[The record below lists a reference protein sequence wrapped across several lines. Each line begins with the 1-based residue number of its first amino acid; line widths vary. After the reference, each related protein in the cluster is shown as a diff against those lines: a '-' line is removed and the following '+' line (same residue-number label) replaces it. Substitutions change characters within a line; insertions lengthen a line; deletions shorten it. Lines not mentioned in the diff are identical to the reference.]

1 MIHLGDI
8 AADRTEMLERFS
20 ATFGQDNW
28 AHQTSGWTLVG
39 VNPASFDTDP
49 DSPQMAWLGAVL
61 DASTGPVGL
70 FLHKPWFKTV
80 EGDVSRG
87 TRRGIES
94 LFDGH
99 DLRFVAQGH
108 VHQVHGRKADAAGI
122 DWLPSIASIEASEDE
137 GPRLTGLARL
147 SLDPA
152 GHRFH
157 AGDMAVTA
165 DCVVDFPG
173 VPAARELA
181 DA

>member
-8 AADRTEMLERFS
+8 AADRTEMHERFS
-20 ATFGQDNW
+20 AIFGQDVW

-39 VNPASFDTDP
+39 LNPASFDTDP

-70 FLHKPWFKTV
+70 FLHKPWFRTV
-80 EGDVSRG
+80 DGDVSRD

-108 VHQVHGRKADAAGI
+108 VHQLHDRTARGVGA
-122 DWLPSIASIEASEDE
+122 DWLPSIASIELSGNE
-137 GPRLTGLARL
+137 GARLTGLARL
-147 SLDPA
+147 AVDPA
-152 GHRFH
+152 GHRFEG
-157 AGDMAVTA
+157 GDVRGAS
-165 DCVVDFPG
+165 DCVVEFHG
-173 VPAARELA
+173 ASATRELA

>member
-1 MIHLGDI
+1 MIHLGEI
-8 AADRTEMLERFS
+8 AADRTEMLARFS

-39 VNPASFDTDP
+39 VNPTSFDTHP
-49 DSPQMAWLGAVL
+49 DSPQMVWLGAVL

-80 EGDVSRG
+80 DGDVSRD

-108 VHQVHGRKADAAGI
+108 IHQLHDRKTDGVGI
-122 DWLPSIASIEASEDE
+122 DWLPSVASVEASEDE

-147 SLDPA
+147 TLDQA
-152 GHRFH
+152 GHRFDT
-157 AGDMAVTA
+157 GDVATTA
-165 DCVVDFPG
+165 DRVVDFTG
-173 VPAARELA
+173 VPARRELT